1 MNKADMNVNL
11 GTVTL
16 YFPIV
21 SALILLIFICMCFKD
36 YEFAFGL
43 RFLNHPITLN
53 LKHFYL
59 N

>member
-21 SALILLIFICMCFKD
+21 SWPKKFSGSPNKGDGFIMSESPQVKQKLKASEKD
-36 YEFAFGL
+36 
-43 RFLNHPITLN
+43 
-53 LKHFYL
+53 
-59 N
+59 